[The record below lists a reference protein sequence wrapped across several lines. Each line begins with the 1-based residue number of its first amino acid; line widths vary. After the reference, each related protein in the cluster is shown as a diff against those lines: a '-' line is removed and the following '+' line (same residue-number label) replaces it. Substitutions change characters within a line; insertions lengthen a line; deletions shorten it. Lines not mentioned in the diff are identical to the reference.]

1 MGFQMMFEGNS
12 DSENL
17 QEMYAVVVVA
27 AVVVVV
33 GALVLRRHVLF

>member
-1 MGFQMMFEGNS
+1 MFEGNS

-17 QEMYAVVVVA
+17 QEMYTVVVVA
-27 AVVVVV
+27 AVVVVVVV